1 MKSEINYC
9 LRVLLMAGCLVT
21 PPLALSAC
29 ADDEIKRPEV
39 TSPVMPDLGP
49 EATEGTISLSQMETY
64 TPFTAGTGA
73 HSYRIPAMVTAAD
86 GSLLVFCEARYNSW
100 MDKSYTDIVVRRST
114 DNGKTWSEQTN
125 LTGSANGG
133 GYAFMDPTP
142 VADRTTGRI
151 FVFCCRWVKSDADAT
166 KTRAYMISSSDNG
179 ATWSDPADVTDQVI
193 VPGCFSSGFGP
204 GSGVQISRGRRA
216 GRLILPSRQY
226 NGSASKGFAVYSD
239 DHGATWK
246 VSSEVLGGESQIA
259 ECGEDRLTVN
269 IRKGAD
275 RYSSFSKDGGQ
286 TWTAAAKDGG
296 LPSFESGCHASVC
309 SGGGNMVF
317 YCGPKGGAKSS
328 THDNRYELML
338 YRSPTG
344 AQGWTRSQLLYDL
357 AAGYPDMTLLG
368 DGRLAIVFEAGP
380 EKGFITRSSRPAGWM
395 RLDVLI
401 LPREV
406 ADYGYWFE

>member
-29 ADDEIKRPEV
+29 ADDEIKRPAV
-39 TSPVMPDLGP
+39 TDPVMPDLGP
-49 EATEGTISLSQMETY
+49 EAAEGTISLSQMETY

-166 KTRAYMISSSDNG
+166 
-179 ATWSDPADVTDQVI
+179 
-193 VPGCFSSGFGP
+193 
-204 GSGVQISRGRRA
+204 RRA
-216 GRLILPSRQY
+216 PI
-226 NGSASKGFAVYSD
+226 
-239 DHGATWK
+239 
-246 VSSEVLGGESQIA
+246 
-259 ECGEDRLTVN
+259 
-269 IRKGAD
+269 
-275 RYSSFSKDGGQ
+275 
-286 TWTAAAKDGG
+286 
-296 LPSFESGCHASVC
+296 
-309 SGGGNMVF
+309 
-317 YCGPKGGAKSS
+317 
-328 THDNRYELML
+328 
-338 YRSPTG
+338 
-344 AQGWTRSQLLYDL
+344 
-357 AAGYPDMTLLG
+357 
-368 DGRLAIVFEAGP
+368 
-380 EKGFITRSSRPAGWM
+380 
-395 RLDVLI
+395 
-401 LPREV
+401 
-406 ADYGYWFE
+406 

>member
-29 ADDEIKRPEV
+29 ADDEIKRPAV
-39 TSPVMPDLGP
+39 TDPVMPDLGP
-49 EATEGTISLSQMETY
+49 EAAEGTISLSQMETY

-204 GSGVQISRGRRA
+204 GSGIRADAARDASSSLRGS
-216 GRLILPSRQY
+216 I
-226 NGSASKGFAVYSD
+226 
-239 DHGATWK
+239 
-246 VSSEVLGGESQIA
+246 
-259 ECGEDRLTVN
+259 TV
-269 IRKGAD
+269 
-275 RYSSFSKDGGQ
+275 
-286 TWTAAAKDGG
+286 
-296 LPSFESGCHASVC
+296 
-309 SGGGNMVF
+309 
-317 YCGPKGGAKSS
+317 
-328 THDNRYELML
+328 
-338 YRSPTG
+338 
-344 AQGWTRSQLLYDL
+344 
-357 AAGYPDMTLLG
+357 
-368 DGRLAIVFEAGP
+368 
-380 EKGFITRSSRPAGWM
+380 RPARVSPSIPTTTAPPG
-395 RLDVLI
+395 R
-401 LPREV
+401 
-406 ADYGYWFE
+406 